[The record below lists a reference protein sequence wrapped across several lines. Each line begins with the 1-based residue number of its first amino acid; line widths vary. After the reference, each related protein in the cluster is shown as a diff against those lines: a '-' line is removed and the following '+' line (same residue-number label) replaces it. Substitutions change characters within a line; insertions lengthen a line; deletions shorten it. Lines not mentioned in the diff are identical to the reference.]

1 MLLSAV
7 CKHAIAGE
15 SGPPAEGEMCSMPA
29 LCGAR
34 CQRHAGCHSW
44 VDAVSAVPLCV
55 LGATTISLLCCLQV
69 GRNNFRPPPKVDSS
83 VVRIEPRNPL
93 PNVNFKEWDG
103 LGRLCFSRKNKT
115 LGAIFRQKS
124 VVQLVEKNM
133 KTFQALK
140 DAGVVMQGAGDV
152 MMMAEVAEENEEMD
166 LDGTAA
172 VDSAAESM
180 EVEGSGEKGKEA
192 SVYKEKAL
200 QVLRSGGF
208 EDKRSSKLTQDDFL
222 RLLSLF
228 NEAGIHFA

>member
-1 MLLSAV
+1 MRLAAKPGDSCYCRLSANTQLLARV
-7 CKHAIAGE
+7 DHLLKVRCTPCQPCV
-15 SGPPAEGEMCSMPA
+15 GPHFSSMPDT
-29 LCGAR
+29 
-34 CQRHAGCHSW
+34 
-44 VDAVSAVPLCV
+44 V
-55 LGATTISLLCCLQV
+55 SLLCCLQV

-124 VVQLVEKNM
+124 VVQLVEKNV

-140 DAGVVMQGAGDV
+140 DAGVVMQGGGDV
-152 MMMAEVAEENEEMD
+152 MMMAEGGGENEEMD

-172 VDSAAESM
+172 VDTAADSM
-180 EVEGSGEKGKEA
+180 EVEGSGDKGKEA

-200 QVLRSGGF
+200 QVLKSGGF